1 MLMEISEKRITGILH
16 TAGAT
21 RISRYQYAL
30 NLAEILN
37 LLKDLV
43 KPAKMNEIQWK
54 AQRPKDSS
62 LNINKA
68 ATLLDQ
74 KPLELFKA
82 LETMQ
87 NEKKPTRSQHRNQN
101 RGETRQNKTKNDSQT
116 GLNEHRKLSFQTAQ
130 SNITYKEF
138 MSKKYFSC
146 AQVYFCYKIQPM
158 LGLSPEILST

>member
-21 RISRYQYAL
+21 RVSRCQYAL
-30 NLAEILN
+30 NLAEIFKLR
-37 LLKDLV
+37 KDLV
-43 KPAKMNEIQWK
+43 KPTKMNEIQWK

-74 KPLELFKA
+74 KPLELFEA

-87 NEKKPTRSQHRNQN
+87 NEKSQHALTQ
-101 RGETRQNKTKNDSQT
+101 KTK
-116 GLNEHRKLSFQTAQ
+116 
-130 SNITYKEF
+130 
-138 MSKKYFSC
+138 
-146 AQVYFCYKIQPM
+146 
-158 LGLSPEILST
+158 